1 MTIKKA
7 PYKPQTI
14 KHTGRKYVV
23 VNRSASCLL
32 IKRAGKVQWFT
43 LVDGKEGKPKRHADF
58 WAALEAHSVNM
69 EARGVPLHPITE
81 EDAKS
86 LQEADEALVNSLEA
100 QA

>member
-1 MTIKKA
+1 MTTQRKQL
-7 PYKPQTI
+7 QTI

-43 LVDGKEGKPKRHADF
+43 LVDGKEGKPVRHADF
-58 WAALEAHSVNM
+58 WAALKAHSVNM

-81 EDAKS
+81 EDVKS
-86 LQEADEALVNSLEA
+86 LQDADEDLVNSLEA
-100 QA
+100 SA

>member
-1 MTIKKA
+1 MSKA
-7 PYKPQTI
+7 KRELQTI

-58 WAALEAHSVNM
+58 WAALKAHSVNM
-69 EARGVPLHPITE
+69 ESHGIQLHPLTE
-81 EDAKS
+81 EDVKS
-86 LQEADEALVNSLEA
+86 LQESDEALVNRLEA